1 VSRAL
6 SVLIFPIQSANG
18 SSLRTY
24 RTSERAIANNLRAP
38 ILKKAKAE
46 YASCSER
53 TQAAGVEVL
62 LAAL

>member
-1 VSRAL
+1 MVLRAL

-38 ILKKAKAE
+38 ILKVTKTA
-46 YASCSER
+46 YA
-53 TQAAGVEVL
+53 TLQ
-62 LAAL
+62 